1 MAVHKLEARRAEA
14 VPTAAAQ
21 PAPPLAARPRRRPWG
36 RIVLALAA
44 VVAAAGGGWVL
55 LRPTEVSVVPLRTG
69 EAVDAVY
76 ASGVVEYV
84 RAARVAPIVTA
95 PIRVVYA
102 QEGQAVR
109 PGQVLAQLED
119 GPQMGSTLQLEAQAM
134 LARAG
139 ADRAKRLFDAG
150 FGAKAANDDAQ
161 AQRAAAEAAAAS
173 ARARLEDYR
182 IKAPFAG
189 VVLRRDAEPG
199 DLASVGQPMFAIAN
213 LHRLR
218 ITADV
223 DERDV
228 ARLAVDMPALIRAD
242 GFPGRSFQARISEIT
257 PQGDATGRVFR
268 VRLSLPP
275 DTPLKPG
282 MTVETNMITA
292 RRAQAVLAPSSAVS
306 KGAVWV
312 VADGRARRRVV
323 AVGVSGPDRTEITG
337 LPAGASVIAS
347 PPPKLKDGDRVAVR
361 AAR

>member
-1 MAVHKLEARRAEA
+1 MAVHQLETLRIK
-14 VPTAAAQ
+14 AASRPA
-21 PAPPLAARPRRRPWG
+21 PAPPPRPRRMPWG

-44 VVAAAGGGWVL
+44 IAAAAGGGWML
-55 LRPTEVSVVPLRTG
+55 FRPTPVSVAPLVTG

-95 PIRVVYA
+95 PIRRVYA
-102 QEGQAVR
+102 EEGQDVR

-119 GPQMGSTLQLEAQAM
+119 GPQVGATLQLEAQAAM
-134 LARAG
+134 ARA
-139 ADRAKRLFDAG
+139 AATRTQRLLDAG

-161 AQRAAAEAAAAS
+161 AQREAAEAAAAS

-189 VVLRRDAEPG
+189 RVLRRDAEPG
-199 DLASVGQPMFAIAN
+199 DLASAGQPMFAIAD
-213 LHRLR
+213 LHALR

-228 ARLAVDMPALIRAD
+228 ARLAVGMEALIRAD
-242 GFPGRSFQARISEIT
+242 GFPGRSFAARIREIT
-257 PQGDATGRVFR
+257 PQGDAAGRVFR

-282 MTVETNMITA
+282 MTVESNMITA
-292 RRAQAVLAPSSAVS
+292 RRGAAVLAPSSAVS

-312 VADGRARRRVV
+312 VRNGRARRQV
-323 AVGVSGPDRTEITG
+323 VGVGVAGAERIEITG
-337 LPAGASVIAS
+337 LPAGVRVITK
-347 PPPKLKDGDRVAVR
+347 PPAKLKDGQRVAVR
-361 AAR
+361 DAG